1 MADQQAAEA
10 VPDDSL
16 HPADRAEKA
25 LTMVNV
31 WAIDKDIA
39 LKLLLLELVRL
50 HGENTLAMKTLE
62 PNPQAIELC
71 RAGEPDVSAYVYT
84 FAQNHGRYGIDLK
97 YPISAHNIVGENENL
112 SLDRTLEIIAIH
124 LFS

>member
-1 MADQQAAEA
+1 
-10 VPDDSL
+10 
-16 HPADRAEKA
+16 
-25 LTMVNV
+25 MVNV

-50 HGENTLAMKTLE
+50 YGENTLVLKTPE

-71 RAGEPDVSAYVYT
+71 LADEPATSAYVYT
-84 FAQNHGRYGIDLK
+84 FAQNRGCYGIDLK
-97 YPISAHNIVGENENL
+97 YPISEHNIIGENENL
-112 SLDRTLEIIAIH
+112 SLDRTLEIIAVH

>member
-1 MADQQAAEA
+1 LRQ
-10 VPDDSL
+10 
-16 HPADRAEKA
+16 ADRAEKA
-25 LTMVNV
+25 VTMVNV

-50 HGENTLAMKTLE
+50 YGENTLALKTRE
-62 PNPQAIELC
+62 QNRQAVELC
-71 RAGEPDVSAYVYT
+71 LPDDPATSAYVYT
-84 FAQNHGRYGIDLK
+84 FAQNPGCYGIDLR
-97 YPISAHNIVGENENL
+97 YPISEHNIIGENENL